1 MSTEKLIG
9 HCGVDSGQIMIVD
22 PCYIID
28 NKFSKEQYDECC
40 LATLSDDQAGS
51 VMRNLAVVS
60 TTGIG
65 DGYYPVYAT
74 RDNIDGWGERIT
86 EIRIDFTDHVL
97 LNDED
102 EQEYE
107 NQEDES

>member
-28 NKFSKEQYDECC
+28 NKFTDEQYDECC
-40 LATLSDDQAGS
+40 QVTLSDDQAGP

-60 TTGIG
+60 TSGIG

-86 EIRIDFTDHVL
+86 ELRIDFAYHVL
-97 LNDED
+97 LDEYEENEED
-102 EQEYE
+102 EEE
-107 NQEDES
+107 EE

>member
-1 MSTEKLIG
+1 MSEERLVG

-22 PCYIID
+22 PCYVID
-28 NKFSKEQYDECC
+28 NKFSDEQYDECC
-40 LATLSDDQAGS
+40 QVTLSEDQAGA

-74 RDNIDGWGERIT
+74 TDNIDGWGERVT
-86 EIRIDFTDHVL
+86 ELRIDFTDHVL
-97 LNDED
+97 LGDWEED
-102 EQEYE
+102 EE
-107 NQEDES
+107 